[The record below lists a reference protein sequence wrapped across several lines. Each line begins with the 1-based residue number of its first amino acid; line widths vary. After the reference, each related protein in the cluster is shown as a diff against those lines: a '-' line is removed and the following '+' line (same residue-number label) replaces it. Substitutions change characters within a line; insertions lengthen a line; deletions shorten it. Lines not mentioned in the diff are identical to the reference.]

1 MIVSTEH
8 IQMPPA
14 MEYCRNELEI
24 QEYGEKNLTGYFPVI
39 MQSKFG
45 ADMKLINTKKQ
56 QPNFSQAQDKEIIIS
71 PGDIDL
77 EIK

>member
-1 MIVSTEH
+1 MIFSAEH
-8 IQMPPA
+8 IQMPPV
-14 MEYCRNELEI
+14 MEYCRNELEM
-24 QEYGEKNLTGYFPVI
+24 QEYREKNLTGYFPVI

-45 ADMKLINTKKQ
+45 ADMKLINAKKEM
-56 QPNFSQAQDKEIIIS
+56 PIYSKAHDKEIVIS